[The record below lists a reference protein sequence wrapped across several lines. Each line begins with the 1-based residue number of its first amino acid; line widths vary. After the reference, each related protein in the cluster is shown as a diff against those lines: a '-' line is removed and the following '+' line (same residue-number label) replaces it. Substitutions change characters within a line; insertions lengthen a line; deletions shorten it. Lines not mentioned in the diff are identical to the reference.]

1 MKTLD
6 LIKRFA
12 PYFKKY
18 RATLALDL
26 FCASLT
32 TLCELVLPLI
42 VRYITNTGMT
52 DLESLTVQ
60 TILSLGA
67 PYLVLRIIDAQ
78 NLMIEQRSVDSFI
91 CGFRLA
97 WEMANELNHYE
108 ANRHPLSAEEA
119 ETDACSML

>member
-1 MKTLD
+1 MKTID
-6 LIKRFA
+6 LMRRFA

-52 DLESLTVQ
+52 DIESLTVQ
-60 TILSLGA
+60 MILSLGA
-67 PYLVLRIIDAQ
+67 LYLVLRVIDAVA
-78 NLMIEQRSVDSFI
+78 NYY
-91 CGFRLA
+91 
-97 WEMANELNHYE
+97 MANIGHVMG
-108 ANRHPLSAEEA
+108 ARI
-119 ETDACSML
+119 ETDMRRDLFGHLQKLSY